1 MALYAIGDLHLSLT
15 ADKPMEVFGPA
26 WENYTERIGD
36 ALSRLTAG
44 DVLVLAGDTSW
55 GIDLNEA
62 EADFR
67 FLDQF
72 PCKKYLVKGN
82 HDYWWSTAAKAERFF
97 ADNGIK
103 TIEIL
108 NNNCRWYGDIA
119 LCGTR
124 GWFYEEERGG
134 EHDKKIMLRELGRLE
149 TSLKCAGESE
159 KLVFLHYP
167 PKYAGYECPE
177 LLALL
182 EKYKDTQP
190 FKPFL
195 IYALADEPF
204 SLAVSSEAP
213 EGMEPRYFFFGQTLL
228 LYVYWCG
235 LTALG
240 SVLGKIITF
249 DTTGL
254 DFALNALFIV
264 FFLQQWKDRSKRP
277 ACVIGVAV
285 TLLARI
291 AFGPTMFLIPA
302 LVSMLLVFWLGRDKL

>member
-1 MALYAIGDLHLSLT
+1 MKRKVEI
-15 ADKPMEVFGPA
+15 KEVFRGVKAAFPSTVPIFFG
-26 WENYTERIGD
+26 WIFV
-36 ALSRLTAG
+36 ALTYG
-44 DVLVLAGDTSW
+44 VLM
-55 GIDLNEA
+55 E
-62 EADFR
+62 
-67 FLDQF
+67 
-72 PCKKYLVKGN
+72 
-82 HDYWWSTAAKAERFF
+82 
-97 ADNGIK
+97 
-103 TIEIL
+103 
-108 NNNCRWYGDIA
+108 
-119 LCGTR
+119 
-124 GWFYEEERGG
+124 
-134 EHDKKIMLRELGRLE
+134 ELGYGPLW
-149 TSLKCAGESE
+149 TLLFSMICFCGGMQIVAVPMMAAGFDPVQMLIMSYF
-159 KLVFLHYP
+159 VNFRHTFY
-167 PKYAGYECPE
+167 G
-177 LLALL
+177 LALL

-190 FKPFL
+190 LKPFL

-264 FFLQQWKDRSKRP
+264 FFLQQWKDKAKRP
-277 ACVIGVAV
+277 ACIIGVAV

-302 LVSMLLVFWLGRDKL
+302 LAGMLLVFWLGRNKL

>member
-1 MALYAIGDLHLSLT
+1 MKRKVEI
-15 ADKPMEVFGPA
+15 KEVFRGVKAAFPSTVPIFFG
-26 WENYTERIGD
+26 WIFV
-36 ALSRLTAG
+36 ALTYG
-44 DVLVLAGDTSW
+44 VLM
-55 GIDLNEA
+55 E
-62 EADFR
+62 
-67 FLDQF
+67 
-72 PCKKYLVKGN
+72 
-82 HDYWWSTAAKAERFF
+82 
-97 ADNGIK
+97 
-103 TIEIL
+103 
-108 NNNCRWYGDIA
+108 
-119 LCGTR
+119 
-124 GWFYEEERGG
+124 
-134 EHDKKIMLRELGRLE
+134 ELGYGPLW
-149 TSLKCAGESE
+149 TLLFSMICFCGGMQIASVPMMAAGFDPVQMLIMSYF
-159 KLVFLHYP
+159 VNFRHTFY
-167 PKYAGYECPE
+167 G
-177 LLALL
+177 LALL
-182 EKYKDTQP
+182 EKYKNTQP

-264 FFLQQWKDRSKRP
+264 FFLQQWKDKAKRP

-302 LVSMLLVFWLGRDKL
+302 LVGMLLVFWLGRDKL